1 MAGPQGL
8 HRLPLNCGF
17 AKSKGAGRE
26 KVGGEKKREGIGSM
40 RRREEVGWRREIT
53 VNFCCCSFLYLFL

>member
-17 AKSKGAGRE
+17 AESKGAGRE

-40 RRREEVGWRREIT
+40 RRREEVGWRRE
-53 VNFCCCSFLYLFL
+53 